1 MSGETKG
8 AKMSRRRADSESSLG
23 PNDEVMP
30 YSDDETDDELEET
43 SDGEAEE
50 PQEPAHP
57 REETRP
63 PEIGWKVKANDRAY
77 HQLPEFKKKVFLCIK
92 KSRYSGNAIKTY
104 KYNALTFLP
113 LNLYEQFKRV
123 ANIYFLALL
132 ILQIIP
138 DIATL
143 PWYTTLIPLVIVLGI
158 TAIKDLVDDLARHRM
173 DKEVN
178 NRKCEV
184 LLDGRFKES
193 KWMDIQVGDV
203 VRLKKNDFIPADIL
217 LLSSSNPNSLCYVE
231 TAELDGETNLK
242 FKMGLRQTD
251 EGLQEEQE
259 LAQFNALIEC
269 EEPNNRLDKFTG
281 MMLWKSERYP
291 LELDNILLRGC
302 KIRNTDYCHGLVIFA
317 GADTKI
323 MRNGG
328 KTRFKRTKIDE
339 LMNYMVYTIFVML
352 VLVSAGLAIGH
363 SFWYEDIG
371 SKAWYLFDGK
381 GQTTSYRG
389 FLSFWGYII
398 VLNTMVP
405 ISLYVSVEV
414 IRLGQSK
421 FINWDLQMYYSEKD
435 TPAK

>member
-1 MSGETKG
+1 ETKG

-30 YSDDETDDELEET
+30 YSDDETDDELDET
-43 SDGEAEE
+43 SEGEAEE

-57 REETRP
+57 REEMRP

-132 ILQIIP
+132 VLQVIP

-193 KWMDIQVGDV
+193 KWMDIEVGDV

-281 MMLWKSERYP
+281 TMLWNSERYP

-339 LMNYMVYTIFVML
+339 LMNYMVYT
-352 VLVSAGLAIGH
+352 AR
-363 SFWYEDIG
+363 D
-371 SKAWYLFDGK
+371 
-381 GQTTSYRG
+381 
-389 FLSFWGYII
+389 
-398 VLNTMVP
+398 
-405 ISLYVSVEV
+405 
-414 IRLGQSK
+414 
-421 FINWDLQMYYSEKD
+421 
-435 TPAK
+435 

>member
-1 MSGETKG
+1 
-8 AKMSRRRADSESSLG
+8 MSRRRADSESSLG

-30 YSDDETDDELEET
+30 YSDDETDDELHET
-43 SDGEAEE
+43 SESEAEE
-50 PQEPAHP
+50 PQEPTHP

-63 PEIGWKVKANDRAY
+63 HEIGWKVKANDRAY

-132 ILQIIP
+132 ILQVIP

-158 TAIKDLVDDLARHRM
+158 TAIKDLVDDL
-173 DKEVN
+173 
-178 NRKCEV
+178 
-184 LLDGRFKES
+184 
-193 KWMDIQVGDV
+193 
-203 VRLKKNDFIPADIL
+203 ADIL

-251 EGLQEEQE
+251 EGLQQEQE
-259 LAQFNALIEC
+259 LAQFNA
-269 EEPNNRLDKFTG
+269 
-281 MMLWKSERYP
+281 
-291 LELDNILLRGC
+291 
-302 KIRNTDYCHGLVIFA
+302 
-317 GADTKI
+317 
-323 MRNGG
+323 
-328 KTRFKRTKIDE
+328 
-339 LMNYMVYTIFVML
+339 
-352 VLVSAGLAIGH
+352 GLAIGH
-363 SFWYEDIG
+363 TFWYEDIG

-381 GQTTSYRG
+381 SQTSSYRG

-405 ISLYVSVEV
+405 ISLYVRSVKV
-414 IRLGQSK
+414 PVGP
-421 FINWDLQMYYSEKD
+421 D
-435 TPAK
+435 